1 LAAFGGAGLLLQKVS
16 GRGCALISVGGDLEE
31 AALPP
36 GQSLWGSSGNLAAM
50 SQSIDY
56 NIEFVG
62 GLKKSLFGG
71 EGLFMTELTG
81 PGKVLLQTL
90 KRGVTVSTSSS

>member
-1 LAAFGGAGLLLQKVS
+1 M
-16 GRGCALISVGGDLEE
+16 ISVGGDLEE
-31 AALPP
+31 VALPP
-36 GQSLWGSSGNLAAM
+36 GQSLRLSSGNLAAM
-50 SQSIDY
+50 LQSIDY

>member
-1 LAAFGGAGLLLQKVS
+1 ML
-16 GRGCALISVGGDLEE
+16 
-31 AALPP
+31 
-36 GQSLWGSSGNLAAM
+36 
-50 SQSIDY
+50 QSIDY